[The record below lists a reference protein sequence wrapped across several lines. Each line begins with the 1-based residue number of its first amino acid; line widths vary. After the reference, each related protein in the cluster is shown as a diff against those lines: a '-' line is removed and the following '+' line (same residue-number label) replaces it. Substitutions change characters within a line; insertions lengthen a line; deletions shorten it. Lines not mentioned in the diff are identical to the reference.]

1 MTVFIVFLLE
11 MCFVYLA
18 CISCA
23 VFICLF
29 EELFEVVLK
38 RLAVITAVL
47 GENNNI
53 PYIYWLIAKCT
64 QELLGKPKA
73 VDSTI
78 GLGQSLL
85 LCKHSVSQLTKDVC
99 RPIIS
104 QFDQVS
110 CLMLYLVTEFCIF
123 LSC

>member
-11 MCFVYLA
+11 MGIVYLLD
-18 CISCA
+18 SRCA
-23 VFICLF
+23 VFGCLV

-47 GENNNI
+47 GENSNI
-53 PYIYWLIAKCT
+53 PDIDWLIAECT
-64 QELLGKPKA
+64 QVFLGKSEA
-73 VDSTI
+73 VYSTV
-78 GLGQSLL
+78 GLGQYLL
-85 LCKHSVSQLTKDVC
+85 LSNHSVSQLAKDVC

-104 QFDQVS
+104 LFDQVS
-110 CLMLYLVTEFCIF
+110 CLMLYLVTELCIS

>member
-11 MCFVYLA
+11 MRFVYLVG
-18 CISCA
+18 ISCA
-23 VFICLF
+23 VFVCLF
-29 EELFEVVLK
+29 EELFEIVLK
-38 RLAVITAVL
+38 TLAVITTVL

-53 PYIYWLIAKCT
+53 PDIDWLIAKCT
-64 QELLGKPKA
+64 QKSLGKPKA